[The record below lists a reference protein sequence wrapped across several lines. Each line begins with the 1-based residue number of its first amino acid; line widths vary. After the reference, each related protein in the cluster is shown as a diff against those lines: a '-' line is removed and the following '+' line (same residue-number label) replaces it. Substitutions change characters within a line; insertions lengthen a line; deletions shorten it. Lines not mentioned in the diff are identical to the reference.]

1 MKSCLQRDG
10 NRQTNQFGPSF
21 SACSRFCA
29 SYSSAALMQRA
40 GAPAQTVWGAILNHH
55 GVRADNATIADGDGT
70 QNFRPRRDVDVVP
83 DAGNLVVARLPAD
96 GHIRAN
102 YTILANDGALVHDDA
117 DTLVA
122 EHRALANLGA
132 RWDERVVRLVDTQL
146 IEARQGLKGRDHRAS
161 AHADTCLWR

>member
-1 MKSCLQRDG
+1 
-10 NRQTNQFGPSF
+10 
-21 SACSRFCA
+21 
-29 SYSSAALMQRA
+29 MQRA